1 MAPETGTLVMRFRMA
16 AATRRIGRQVK
27 RLDVARGGHALVA
40 VDAIDPVR
48 RVPAMFE
55 GVRRVSGSEPKHTCA
70 RGQGERCDDQE
81 RERELHGVPQLRESR
96 ASALASY

>member
-1 MAPETGTLVMRFRMA
+1 MRFRMA

-55 GVRRVSGSEPKHTCA
+55 GVRRVSGT
-70 RGQGERCDDQE
+70 
-81 RERELHGVPQLRESR
+81 
-96 ASALASY
+96 